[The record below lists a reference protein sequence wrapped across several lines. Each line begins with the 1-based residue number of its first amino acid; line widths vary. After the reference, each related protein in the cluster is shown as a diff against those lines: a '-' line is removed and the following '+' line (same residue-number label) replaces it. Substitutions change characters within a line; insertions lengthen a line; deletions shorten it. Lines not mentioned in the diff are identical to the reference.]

1 MFVVWLLIAL
11 SLGILVYMAV
21 PVLAMTAPV
30 NIRERV
36 GKFYLKLAAR
46 ALKQFAFVRR
56 VLSGYDVKPIVVDD
70 EQKLLKNTLSSNTLG
85 DDEEYRFKDPDNRI
99 KRLFNKPVAMNY
111 ELIPAAID
119 PELAEIGQAVEE
131 KQYNEGLQSGNPAEG
146 KDDVTVDP
154 YVKVPSELQLVDP
167 IDAFTIVPNS
177 VDSENVKTTEQLTK
191 KRFEKYGS
199 RIDAMQL
206 MSGVTGFLLGIGG
219 AIGAAYVRENLL
231 DGGGGGGGG
240 ISNPVGSFPIGS
252 IQPPVDMIDVPMLIN
267 SLPLDMV
274 VHLL

>member
-11 SLGILVYMAV
+11 SLGFLVYLAV

-30 NIRERV
+30 TIRERV

-46 ALKQFAFVRR
+46 SLGQFSFVRR
-56 VLSGYDVKPIVVDD
+56 VLSGYDVKPITVDD
-70 EQKLLKNTLSSNTLG
+70 EQKLLKNTLSSNTMG

-119 PELAEIGQAVEE
+119 AELAEIGDATQE
-131 KQYNEGLQSGNPAEG
+131 KQYNEGLQSGNPEDG
-146 KDDVTVDP
+146 KDAVTVDP
-154 YVKVPSELQLVDP
+154 YVQVPSDLQLIDP
-167 IDAFTIVPNS
+167 IDAFALVPNS
-177 VDSENVKTTEQLTK
+177 VNPENVKTAEQITK

-231 DGGGGGGGG
+231 DGGGGGG

-252 IQPPVDMIDVPMLIN
+252 IQPPVDMIDVPLAMAN
-267 SLPLDMV
+267 LPLDMV